1 MDAKYIVK
9 LGEMVLA
16 GYRLTVADALSLVAT
31 AKEDIMLLGAY
42 AHKIRAKFAGP
53 AVEICGVINA
63 RSGLCTEDCKF
74 CAQSVYHQT
83 DCTIFP
89 LLPPDQALA
98 QVNRLDRDGVRRAS
112 LVTSGKGME
121 ADPDFDRIV
130 SLIQYINRQS
140 ATGICANLGTVS
152 PDQALRLARAGVKR
166 YAHNLETSERFY
178 PEVCTTHPYR
188 ERFATLIAAKNAGL
202 ELCSGGI
209 IGLGE
214 TWEDRINLALT
225 LRELAVA
232 SVPINILNPIPGTA
246 LAARM
251 PLSPLEILKTFAIF
265 RFILPAQV
273 IRPAGGRE
281 MNLRDMQGAVL
292 LAGANG
298 LIAGN
303 YLTFSGR
310 DTAKDFTMVYDA
322 GLKPHAG
329 D

>member
-1 MDAKYIVK
+1 MAANYIVT
-9 LGEMVLA
+9 LGEMVLG
-16 GYRLTVADALSLVAT
+16 GYTITAAEALALA
-31 AKEDIMLLGAY
+31 AAAEEDILLLGAY

-53 AVEICGVINA
+53 AVEMCGIINA

-83 DCTIFP
+83 SCTIFP
-89 LLPPDQALA
+89 LISHNTALEKI
-98 QVNRLDRDGVRRAS
+98 NRLRQDGIRRAS

-121 ADPDFDRIV
+121 TDPDFDRIV
-130 SLIQYINRQS
+130 ALIQYISQQS
-140 ATGICANLGTVS
+140 DTGICANLGTVS
-152 PDQALRLARAGVKR
+152 QEQALLLMRAGVKR

-178 PEVCTTHPYR
+178 PGVCTTHPYR
-188 ERFATLIAAKNAGL
+188 ERFDTLLAAKNAGL

-214 TWEDRINLALT
+214 TWEDRIDLALT
-225 LRELAVA
+225 LRELDVA
-232 SVPINILNPIPGTA
+232 SVPINILNPIAGTA
-246 LAARM
+246 FAAQP

-265 RFILPAQV
+265 RFILPAKV

-281 MNLRDMQGAVL
+281 INLRDMQGAVML
-292 LAGANG
+292 TGANG

-322 GLKPHAG
+322 GLRPHLG

>member
-1 MDAKYIVK
+1 MDAKYIIK
-9 LGEMVLA
+9 LGEMVLD
-16 GYRLTVADALSLVAT
+16 GYSLTSAEALSLVAI
-31 AKEDIMLLGAY
+31 ALEDIPLLGAY

-53 AVEICGVINA
+53 GVEMCGVINA

-83 DCTIFP
+83 NCTIFP
-89 LLPPDQALA
+89 LISPTRALE
-98 QVNRLDRDGVRRAS
+98 QITRLSKDGVRRAS

-121 ADPDFDRIV
+121 TDPDFDRIV
-130 SLIQYINRQS
+130 SLIQYISQQS
-140 ATGICANLGTVS
+140 DTGICANLGTIS
-152 PDQALRLARAGVKR
+152 HSQALRLAAAGIKR

-178 PEVCTTHPYR
+178 PYVCTTHTYR
-188 ERFATLIAAKNAGL
+188 ERFDTLLAAKNAGL
-202 ELCSGGI
+202 ALCSGGI

-225 LRELAVA
+225 LRELDVA

-246 LAARM
+246 FAAQTPLA
-251 PLSPLEILKTFAIF
+251 PLEIIKTFAIF
-265 RFILPAQV
+265 RFILPAKV

-281 MNLRDMQGAVL
+281 IHLRDMQGTVML
-292 LAGANG
+292 TGANG

-303 YLTFSGR
+303 YLTFGGR

-322 GLKPHAG
+322 GLRP
-329 D
+329 DLEN